1 MPTEMVTD
9 DRHLTASWDGTV
21 GYYYMV
27 VLARFMLD
35 KRNKEQENL
44 DLREALA
51 LAQLAAK
58 LDGFKETT

>member
-1 MPTEMVTD
+1 MNDTHKAIFYSTMLINQGHRDVGLERAGYEM
-9 DRHLTASWDGTV
+9 RRL
-21 GYYYMV
+21 Y
-27 VLARFMLD
+27 
-35 KRNKEQENL
+35 QENL